1 MTKHFIKL
9 LFATSPLLFFSINLN
24 AQEEPEYYGGE
35 AGKKLD
41 WTLYYLNKHYVDS
54 TDTDKLA
61 ELAIIRMFKE
71 LDPFSKYQSKE
82 QLDAQKK
89 ADSGIKN
96 DGIGIRYYVIND
108 TATVIFVDET
118 GPAHTSGLLKGDKII
133 SINNINTIG
142 QNFGTVDNL
151 ILAPRGTVLN
161 FKVRRNLKP
170 LDLTITSVSLFA
182 ASVDAAYRLDGN
194 IGYIRLNRFTSKTPG
209 EVKEALIDL
218 KAQGMQELIIDLRGN
233 RGGVVTAATALVDQ
247 FLPKKKLIMSSEG
260 HGLPKSEVFST
271 EEGLFQTGKV
281 AILTNSVTASASEI
295 FTGAM
300 QEWDR
305 ALVVGEITYGK
316 GLIQQSYLLGDSA
329 AVRLTIGRYFTP
341 TGRMLQRPFD
351 FDSTKDWM
359 YQNIAN
365 AVHHDD
371 FTKELRAP
379 LDNQW
384 STYEGR
390 NILKGNGSIIPDLYL
405 SPPTVDKPQLK
416 KLNDTGLIYRF
427 VAYHGDKYRAYYL
440 HTYKDGNDFRQLKDD
455 DVGIKN
461 EFMTF
466 MNANLQDKALLQ
478 SIKDNGISPHVMTQI
493 KAWLAP
499 QVWEI
504 GSYFS
509 VLNAEDPVVLRAVKA
524 MRDGTY
530 AKIGIR

>member
-1 MTKHFIKL
+1 MTKHFFEL
-9 LFATSPLLFFSINLN
+9 LFCTFLYFLFSINLH
-24 AQEEPEYYGGE
+24 AQEPEYYGGE

-54 TDTDKLA
+54 TDADKLA

-89 ADSGIKN
+89 ADAGIKN

-108 TATVIFVDET
+108 TATVTFVDDT
-118 GPAHTSGLLKGDKII
+118 GPAKTAGLLKGDKII
-133 SINNINTIG
+133 SINNINMIG
-142 QNFGTVDNL
+142 QNFAALDTL
-151 ILAPRGTVLN
+151 ILASRGTVLN
-161 FKVRRNLKP
+161 FILRRNGRLM
-170 LDLTITSVSLFA
+170 DMSITSVSLFA
-182 ASVDAAYRLDGN
+182 ASVDAAYRLEGD
-194 IGYIRLNRFTSKTPG
+194 IGYIRLNRFTSKTNG
-209 EVKEALIDL
+209 EIKAALTDL
-218 KAQGMQELIIDLRGN
+218 KTQGVVNLIVDLRGN
-233 RGGVVTAATALVDQ
+233 RGGVVTAATNLTDQ
-247 FLPKKKLIMSSEG
+247 FLPAKKLIMSSEG

-271 EEGLFQTGKV
+271 EEGLFQTGKI
-281 AILTNSVTASASEI
+281 AILTSTVTASASEI

-341 TGRMLQRPFD
+341 TGRILQRPFD
-351 FDSTKDWM
+351 FDTTKDWM
-359 YQNIAN
+359 YQNVAN
-365 AVHHDD
+365 AVHHND

-379 LDNQW
+379 LENQW
-384 STYEGR
+384 MTKGGR
-390 NILKGNGSIIPDLYL
+390 NILKGDGSVIPDLYL
-405 SPPTVDKPQLK
+405 SSAPVDKPQMK
-416 KLNDTGLIYRF
+416 KLNDTGIIYRF
-427 VAYHGDKYRAYYL
+427 VAYHADKYRAYYL

-455 DVGIKN
+455 DVGIRN
-461 EFMTF
+461 EFMNF
-466 MNANLQDKALLQ
+466 INKNLQDRALYE
-478 SIKDNGISPHVMTQI
+478 SIKKDGMSIHTMTQI

-524 MRDGTY
+524 MKDGTY
-530 AKIGIR
+530 AKLGIR